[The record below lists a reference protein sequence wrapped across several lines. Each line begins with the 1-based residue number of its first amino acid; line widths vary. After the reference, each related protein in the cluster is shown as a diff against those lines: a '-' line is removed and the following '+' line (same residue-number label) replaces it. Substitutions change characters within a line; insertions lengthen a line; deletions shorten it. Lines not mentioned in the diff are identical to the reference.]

1 MEGSGI
7 IHIQNFTFV
16 QKSDKIINYGG
27 SLLLCMLE
35 VFYLLLLPQDVT
47 RALAS

>member
-27 SLLLCMLE
+27 SLLLHMLEGMLE
-35 VFYLLLLPQDVT
+35 VFYLRLL
-47 RALAS
+47 